1 MKKIILTIAALTAAS
16 ASFASDIPAKLQQVQ
31 GLQEVNEV
39 RLTNRAAKD
48 DDSLKVRYVGEQDQ
62 SKQDNAYRRIGNYD
76 QR

>member
-16 ASFASDIPAKLQQVQ
+16 ASFASDIPAKPQQVQ